1 MCYEERKE
9 QTAIHIMKF
18 MCFLRLQKNYLNN
31 ESIFKMVPN
40 IGVWEKK
47 YVIVFLM
54 KLNQDKGFNLE
65 TFL

>member
-9 QTAIHIMKF
+9 QTPIHIMKF
-18 MCFLRLQKNYLNN
+18 MCFLILQKIYLNN